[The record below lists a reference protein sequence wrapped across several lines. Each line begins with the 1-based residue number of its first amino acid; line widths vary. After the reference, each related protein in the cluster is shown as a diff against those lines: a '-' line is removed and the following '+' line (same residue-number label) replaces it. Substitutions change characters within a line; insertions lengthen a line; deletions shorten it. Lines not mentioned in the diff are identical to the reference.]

1 MGVGTPVYT
10 FFFFPFFPHFLILP
24 FESWRNTSTVGSRGA
39 IDARCCGT
47 KSSKNR
53 NMEEEIKNIVT
64 ACIVANVPVIAQA
77 VIDKLNEQPKKIKT
91 LSRRE
96 AANSLGVSLP
106 TFDTLIDNGT
116 IRARKVGRRVLI
128 PESEVLSLLESNE
141 PYKYQ
146 RRVKA

>member
-1 MGVGTPVYT
+1 
-10 FFFFPFFPHFLILP
+10 
-24 FESWRNTSTVGSRGA
+24 
-39 IDARCCGT
+39 
-47 KSSKNR
+47 
-53 NMEEEIKNIVT
+53 MEEEIRNIVT